1 VRLRVVSEKKNGKGS
16 MEEVEKE
23 KGVEGDGG

>member
-1 VRLRVVSEKKNGKGS
+1 LRVVSGKKNGKES
-16 MEEVEKE
+16 MEEVGKE